1 MKPGVRIR
9 HGIDG
14 PLVLPRL
21 LRSQL
26 LPRVDGLSDVL
37 DGVFAETNTLP
48 GSVAEA
54 TDAAVEDLQALGLDC
69 LLLTGNLGC
78 SSAQSN
84 GTDKRGDDENLSAHG
99 FPQVKSTGPNAAA
112 ERNVPPLC

>member
-1 MKPGVRIR
+1 MTSANGQP
-9 HGIDG
+9 
-14 PLVLPRL
+14 
-21 LRSQL
+21 
-26 LPRVDGLSDVL
+26 
-37 DGVFAETNTLP
+37 NTKTMRLP

-69 LLLTGNLGC
+69 LLLTGNLGR

-84 GTDKRGDDENLSAHG
+84 GTDKREDDENLSAHS
-99 FPQVKSTGPNAAA
+99 FPQVKSTGANAAA